1 MVVLVGVVTGVLLGW
16 RAPALGAKVK
26 PLADIFVTVIKVF
39 ICPIVFCTVALGIAS
54 MGDLKRVGRVGIKA
68 LVWFELMTT
77 IALVLG
83 LVVSRTLKPGSGMH
97 VDASKLD
104 TSKLDKVIHGATGGA
119 RNTLDT
125 ALDVLAGIFSG
136 HYMLQTLGVALVLGF
151 VLAGMGRRAA
161 PFVSVFERLAGW
173 MFFGIG
179 AVMLY
184 APVAAFA
191 AMAFTISTQGVAAIG
206 SLLLVMVAFYA
217 TALAFVLL
225 VLGLVTHLLGFSIL
239 RVLRFIGDE
248 LLLILGTSS
257 SESALPSLMRKL
269 EEVGVQPG
277 VVRLV
282 VPTGYSFNLDGTC
295 IYLTMATS
303 FIAQALDISLSLP
316 NELEILGVLLLTSKG
331 AAGVT
336 GSGFVTLAAT
346 LSSVGTIPVAG
357 VTLLLGIDRFMSEAR
372 ALTNVCGNTVAT
384 LVIGRWE
391 RAIDM
396 EKAGR
401 VLGRQSRQ

>member
-1 MVVLVGVVTGVLLGW
+1 MLLGW
-16 RAPALGAKVK
+16 RAPELGVRVK
-26 PLADIFVTVIKVF
+26 PLADFFVTVIKVF
-39 ICPIVFCTVALGIAS
+39 ISPIVFCTVALGIAS
-54 MGDLKRVGRVGIKA
+54 MGDVKRVGRVGIKA

-77 IALVLG
+77 IALVIG
-83 LVVSRTLKPGSGMH
+83 LVVSRTLRPGSGMH
-97 VDASKLD
+97 VDVSKLD
-104 TSKLDKVIHGATGGA
+104 TSKLDKVIQGATGGA
-119 RNTLDT
+119 HN
-125 ALDVLAGIFSG
+125 ALDVLVGVFSG
-136 HYMLQTLGVALVLGF
+136 RYMLQTLGVALVAGF
-151 VLAGMGRRAA
+151 VLAGIGTRAA
-161 PFVSVFERLAGW
+161 PAVKGLERFAGW
-173 MFFGIG
+173 LFFGISI
-179 AVMLY
+179 VMLY

-191 AMAFTISTQGVAAIG
+191 AMAYTIATQGVEAIG

-225 VLGLVTHLLGFSIL
+225 VLGLVTHLLGFSIF

-269 EEVGVQPG
+269 EEVGVQPA

-303 FIAQALDISLSLP
+303 FIAQALDIPLSLEH
-316 NELEILGVLLLTSKG
+316 ELAILGVLLLTSKG

-391 RAIDM
+391 KAIDM
-396 EKAGR
+396 DRAGA
-401 VLGRQSRQ
+401 VLGRKTQKDMPA